1 MYEEMVKRQQRE
13 KEAESSTAAIVA
25 CFIGVLYS
33 WPKILRNR
41 NGYDTQRIG
50 EHLSPQNPLQS
61 GRLNLILRC
70 R

>member
-13 KEAESSTAAIVA
+13 KDAESSAAAVVA
-25 CFIGVLYS
+25 CFVDVLCS
-33 WPKILRNR
+33 WPKIRRNR

-50 EHLSPQNPLQS
+50 EHLLPQSHLQF